1 MERGRLRL
9 KIGDVLV
16 VLITLLLAAGAFAV
30 FHWTR
35 ADTQTPALILSDGET
50 VARVALPAVRTTD
63 VEVPGKDIC
72 IRIEGDRVWVLHS
85 DCPDQICVRSGEIRT
100 AGQTVVC
107 LPNRVVVKITGA
119 AQLDAVAG

>member
-35 ADTQTPALILSDGET
+35 PDTQTQALILSDGET
-50 VARVALPAVRTTD
+50 VARVALPAARTTD

-85 DCPDQICVRSGEIRT
+85 DCPDQICVRRGACSGG
-100 AGQTVVC
+100 APVVC
-107 LPNRVVVKITGA
+107 LPHRLVIRFTGGGTV
-119 AQLDAVAG
+119 DADAG

>member
-35 ADTQTPALILSDGET
+35 PDTQTQALILSDGET
-50 VARVALPAVRTTD
+50 VARVASRATGYGCCT
-63 VEVPGKDIC
+63 
-72 IRIEGDRVWVLHS
+72 
-85 DCPDQICVRSGEIRT
+85 RT
-100 AGQTVVC
+100 ARTRSACAAAKSGRRGRPSSAC
-107 LPNRVVVKITGA
+107 PTGSW
-119 AQLDAVAG
+119 

>member
-1 MERGRLRL
+1 M
-9 KIGDVLV
+9 
-16 VLITLLLAAGAFAV
+16 LITLLLAAGAFAV

-35 ADTQTPALILSDGET
+35 PDTQTQALILSDGET